1 MTEVG
6 GATYVIDAKID
17 GVKRGMA
24 AVKSEFREVQKEA
37 DRAGKNGAAAMR
49 AFGGSIE
56 ALAGASADPA
66 KIARNWSRATG
77 QLASDMGRFSASAK
91 QQGITFAELTQRLI
105 HFRNAQFQ
113 ATKGRGELFNVLKR
127 YDVEAATAL
136 RLSSSQAQSEAILSA
151 ALARTR
157 DATVRA
163 KIEAA
168 AYGLTVEKAGQ
179 QSMIASGGIGLLGK
193 TMAAFLTAG
202 AATAAFQSTIQAM
215 RSIADI
221 GDLAANIGMS
231 TAEVQGL
238 QYALV
243 QTGMSADEAAKGLDR
258 YGVMLSEA
266 RRGEGFLADL
276 FEANNIALKEK
287 NGELVSSHTLLMK
300 FADLVKNAATAED
313 ALNMSVK
320 VFGKEAGRTFIEAVR
335 SGSEGLIEMARAA
348 EDAGVILTESQI
360 AAAAAIEARYN
371 DMMFRLDRIWKQV
384 ALGAVGAFESIY
396 VLLENTGALVTQLMG
411 SLGLVDQYSNTL
423 RKSSLPAGI
432 DPSTGLKTGGP
443 LELTINGGTTQMP
456 AASRASKTREERD
469 AVEEYI
475 KSLNKE
481 IEALELEIETYGL
494 SNAAKARAVA
504 LAGLGAEA
512 TDAQRAAVL
521 AAADAIAAKT
531 QALDDLKAAE
541 EEAKERAEAMSEA
554 QKFLSDEIKDS
565 FFSILHGTE
574 SVADAFQRMA
584 ERMIDA
590 MLEAVIFGEGPFA
603 KLLGMSGGSSGG
615 GGLLGSLL
623 GGLLPKAAGGSA
635 SGPVLVGEEGPELLN
650 VPGGST
656 ITPNEHVGRRVS
668 EILATTQRPA
678 MSMQV
683 PVVRVEPKMAVVIN
697 NNAAGADVTAEERR
711 LPNGDRELLVMV
723 DQRVARQMS
732 DPYSQSNAA
741 LTARGAA
748 VRTKRR

>member
-37 DRAGKNGAAAMR
+37 DRTGKNGAAAMR
-49 AFGGSIE
+49 AFGGSIQ

-77 QLASDMGRFSASAK
+77 QLASDMGRFSAAAK

-202 AATAAFQSTIQAM
+202 AATAAFRSTIQAM

-287 NGELVSSHTLLMK
+287 NGELVSSHTLLLK

-371 DMMFRLDRIWKQV
+371 DMMFRLDRIWKEV

-396 VLLENTGALVTQLMG
+396 LLLENTGALVTQLMG

-469 AVEEYI
+469 AVEEPSRI
-475 KSLNKE
+475 HICRCRRRGQWRTLWS
-481 IEALELEIETYGL
+481 
-494 SNAAKARAVA
+494 
-504 LAGLGAEA
+504 
-512 TDAQRAAVL
+512 
-521 AAADAIAAKT
+521 
-531 QALDDLKAAE
+531 
-541 EEAKERAEAMSEA
+541 
-554 QKFLSDEIKDS
+554 
-565 FFSILHGTE
+565 
-574 SVADAFQRMA
+574 
-584 ERMIDA
+584 
-590 MLEAVIFGEGPFA
+590 
-603 KLLGMSGGSSGG
+603 
-615 GGLLGSLL
+615 
-623 GGLLPKAAGGSA
+623 
-635 SGPVLVGEEGPELLN
+635 PE
-650 VPGGST
+650 
-656 ITPNEHVGRRVS
+656 
-668 EILATTQRPA
+668 
-678 MSMQV
+678 
-683 PVVRVEPKMAVVIN
+683 
-697 NNAAGADVTAEERR
+697 
-711 LPNGDRELLVMV
+711 
-723 DQRVARQMS
+723 
-732 DPYSQSNAA
+732 Y
-741 LTARGAA
+741 
-748 VRTKRR
+748 

>member
-1 MTEVG
+1 
-6 GATYVIDAKID
+6 
-17 GVKRGMA
+17 
-24 AVKSEFREVQKEA
+24 
-37 DRAGKNGAAAMR
+37 MR

-77 QLASDMGRFSASAK
+77 QLASDMERFSGVAK

-113 ATKGRGELFNVLKR
+113 ATKGRGELFNVLRR

-202 AATAAFQSTIQAM
+202 AATAAFRSTIQAM

-287 NGELVSSHTLLMK
+287 NGELVSSHTLLLK

-320 VFGKEAGRTFIEAVR
+320 VFGKESGRTFIEAVR
-335 SGSEGLIEMARAA
+335 EGSEGLMAMARAA

-481 IEALELEIETYGL
+481 IAALELEIETYGL

-603 KLLGMSGGSSGG
+603 KLLGTSGGSSGD

>member
-1 MTEVG
+1 
-6 GATYVIDAKID
+6 
-17 GVKRGMA
+17 
-24 AVKSEFREVQKEA
+24 
-37 DRAGKNGAAAMR
+37 
-49 AFGGSIE
+49 
-56 ALAGASADPA
+56 
-66 KIARNWSRATG
+66 
-77 QLASDMGRFSASAK
+77 
-91 QQGITFAELTQRLI
+91 
-105 HFRNAQFQ
+105 
-113 ATKGRGELFNVLKR
+113 
-127 YDVEAATAL
+127 
-136 RLSSSQAQSEAILSA
+136 
-151 ALARTR
+151 
-157 DATVRA
+157 
-163 KIEAA
+163 
-168 AYGLTVEKAGQ
+168 
-179 QSMIASGGIGLLGK
+179 
-193 TMAAFLTAG
+193 
-202 AATAAFQSTIQAM
+202 
-215 RSIADI
+215 
-221 GDLAANIGMS
+221 
-231 TAEVQGL
+231 
-238 QYALV
+238 
-243 QTGMSADEAAKGLDR
+243 
-258 YGVMLSEA
+258 
-266 RRGEGFLADL
+266 
-276 FEANNIALKEK
+276 
-287 NGELVSSHTLLMK
+287 
-300 FADLVKNAATAED
+300 
-313 ALNMSVK
+313 
-320 VFGKEAGRTFIEAVR
+320 
-335 SGSEGLIEMARAA
+335 
-348 EDAGVILTESQI
+348 
-360 AAAAAIEARYN
+360 
-371 DMMFRLDRIWKQV
+371 LDRIWKQV

-481 IEALELEIETYGL
+481 IAALELEIETYGL

-541 EEAKERAEAMSEA
+541 EEAKERAEAMAEA

-565 FFSILHGTE
+565 FFSILRGTE

-603 KLLGMSGGSSGG
+603 KLLGMGGSSGG

-623 GGLLPKAAGGSA
+623 GGLLPKPSLYAAGGSA
-635 SGPVLVGEEGPELLN
+635 SGPILVGEEGPELLN
-650 VPGGST
+650 VPGGSS
-656 ITPNEHVGRRVS
+656 ITPSEHVGRRVS
-668 EILATTQRPA
+668 EILATAQRPA

-683 PVVRVEPKMAVVIN
+683 PVVRVEPKTSVIIN
-697 NNAAGADVTAEERR
+697 NNAGAEVTAEERR